1 MVESFEGVCM
11 DAAQFKAGSVRVAR
25 LLISSITVALV
36 VGAIAAD
43 GCCLLPLDVHAVG
56 SDLVD
61 LKLD

>member
-1 MVESFEGVCM
+1 M

-56 SDLVD
+56 SVLVD